1 MKIAGFRPPDRTIS
15 PGAADGGRRCGIL
28 DCFPGRDRTATGGR
42 CERLS
47 GRMGPETGCPELKNA
62 CSVLRRSAVRSGGKD
77 ASSPACPAGAF
88 FFRFGRPQ
96 SPRRSAMRL
105 GGSRAGED
113 DAVTRWGRRIG
124 PLRERLVPDRV
135 CGVSLALSLRRTDG
149 RKGCP
154 GIGNLPGLR
163 SRVFASAVRLSG
175 GRSGL
180 NAARVGEGEPCYFSA
195 PERRSRSWLLR
206 PARTVDSMPG
216 SSDFHR

>member
-28 DCFPGRDRTATGGR
+28 DCFPGRDRAATGGR

-62 CSVLRRSAVRSGGKD
+62 CSLLRRSAVRSGGKD

-124 PLRERLVPDRV
+124 PLRTPRSGP
-135 CGVSLALSLRRTDG
+135 GVRRFPRAVAASDG
-149 RKGCP
+149 RLFGSSRCGYFLRAEGGRQKGMPRYREPAGTSKPCFRFVCP
-154 GIGNLPGLR
+154 GVGR
-163 SRVFASAVRLSG
+163 FSG
-175 GRSGL
+175 
-180 NAARVGEGEPCYFSA
+180 P
-195 PERRSRSWLLR
+195 
-206 PARTVDSMPG
+206 D
-216 SSDFHR
+216 